1 MDMQS
6 VTRKCRHKT
15 GKFSTSSAIIVITF
29 CYSYL
34 KVWLG
39 KQWGLKYTDSRLFF
53 EPKAGVWGKRHLSA
67 GQFGPAV
74 QKQASGSVMFGA
86 GAERVEFGS
95 VIGLMAS
102 DFSKVGQL
110 A

>member
-15 GKFSTSSAIIVITF
+15 GNFSTSFAIIVITF

-53 EPKAGVWGKRHLSA
+53 EPKAGVLGKRRLSA
-67 GQFGPAV
+67 GQLEPAV
-74 QKQASGSVMFGA
+74 QKQASGSVMFGT
-86 GAERVEFGS
+86 GAERVESGII
-95 VIGLMAS
+95 IGPMAS
-102 DFSKVGQL
+102 DFSRVGQL